1 MMTRKHYQSIVEDM
15 AELYNRMDTEEERQ
29 AVAYAIFTV
38 AQTLRRDNPKFDN
51 VKFHDEFTK
60 LTK

>member
-1 MMTRKHYQSIVEDM
+1 MMTRKHYRSIVEDM

-38 AQTLRRDNPKFDN
+38 AKTLRQDNPKFDN